1 MDLPI
6 GGPGP
11 DVRFD
16 FHRVFP
22 FLENGCW
29 LQPPMWIC
37 PLVVPALTFVL
48 TFMDVFPFLAKLRLF
63 AQPRFRLSGADI
75 DIAGASASFDVRF
88 NFHRCF
94 PFLESSTIG
103 GASPPALTLVL
114 TFTVVF
120 PFIENRC

>member
-29 LQPPMWIC
+29 LQAPTLIVPFFPI
-37 PLVVPALTFVL
+37 PALTF
-48 TFMDVFPFLAKLRLF
+48 
-63 AQPRFRLSGADI
+63 
-75 DIAGASASFDVRF
+75 
-88 NFHRCF
+88 
-94 PFLESSTIG
+94 
-103 GASPPALTLVL
+103 VL

-120 PFIENRC
+120 PFFEMLSLIAASVASCVH